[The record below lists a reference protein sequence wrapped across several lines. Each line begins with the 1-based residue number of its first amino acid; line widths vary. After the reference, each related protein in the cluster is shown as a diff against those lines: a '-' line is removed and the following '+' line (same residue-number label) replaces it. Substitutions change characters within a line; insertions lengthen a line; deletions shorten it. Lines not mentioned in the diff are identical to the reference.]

1 MTKPKDFSELALMG
15 RPPNKGPKPVVLTSG
30 PKTTAT
36 AGIVTIKKGRHAYTI
51 GGGATEK
58 GAKDNCDRRHKDAV
72 LRRTLGSR

>member
-36 AGIVTIKKGRHAYTI
+36 AGM
-51 GGGATEK
+51 
-58 GAKDNCDRRHKDAV
+58 V
-72 LRRTLGSR
+72 LLPLRKVGMPIP